1 MLCLAL
7 FAREGAQAACADIA
21 TTVLPVDQ
29 HALTL
34 DIGAEHSVRRALGV
48 TYVVPEHR
56 GLATD
61 LTLCHD
67 PPLFFDDWVMIPQR
81 MEDAT
86 EGGVMDDHLE
96 ARGKIEVAQAAI
108 ASIVSEAV
116 QTCYGVVGTVPR
128 NFATGLADILSADRK
143 RGVEVI
149 VRDDHIV
156 VDLYLVV
163 EYGARISSVA
173 ESIKHVVKYQV
184 ERALELPV
192 EQVNVHVQALR
203 VSDMD

>member
-1 MLCLAL
+1 
-7 FAREGAQAACADIA
+7 
-21 TTVLPVDQ
+21 
-29 HALTL
+29 
-34 DIGAEHSVRRALGV
+34 
-48 TYVVPEHR
+48 
-56 GLATD
+56 
-61 LTLCHD
+61 
-67 PPLFFDDWVMIPQR
+67 

-128 NFATGLADILSADRK
+128 NFATGLVDILSADRK
-143 RGVEVI
+143 RGVEVV